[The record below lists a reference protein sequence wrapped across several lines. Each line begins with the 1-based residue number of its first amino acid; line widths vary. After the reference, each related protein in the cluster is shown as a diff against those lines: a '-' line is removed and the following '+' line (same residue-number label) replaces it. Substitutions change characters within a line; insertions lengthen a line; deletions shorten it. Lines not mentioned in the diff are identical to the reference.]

1 MPSTTRRQAQDTDRR
16 SVVEGQILA
25 ATEQLLRGGSRFTDL
40 GVQRIAEAAGVAR
53 SSFYFSFRDKTDLLI
68 RLAGTLKQQVFDLA
82 KDWHPE
88 GPGGGLDGL
97 TAVFANIIAFYRQHA
112 DLLAAINEVA
122 AYDSKVA
129 EVWSAELNRFTDRT
143 AELIR
148 EEQTAGRTPRDIDP
162 VTAAEVTTWDG
173 DRVIA
178 RHVAHNDPSRDD
190 AVARELALIRWYG
203 VYRRPTT

>member
-1 MPSTTRRQAQDTDRR
+1 MPSTTRRQAHDTDRR

-68 RLAGTLKQQVFDLA
+68 RLAGTVKQQVVDLA

-97 TAVFANIIAFYRQHA
+97 TAVFVDIIAFYRQHA
-112 DLLAAINEVA
+112 DLLAAITEVA

-129 EVWSAELNRFTDRT
+129 EVWGSELNRFTDRT

-148 EEQTAGRTPRDIDP
+148 EEQTAGRTPASIDP
-162 VTAAEVTTWDG
+162 VTAAEVMTWGG
-173 DRVIA
+173 DQVIA
-178 RHVAHNDPSRDD
+178 RHVANHDAGRDE

-203 VYRRPTT
+203 VYRRPTS

>member
-1 MPSTTRRQAQDTDRR
+1 MPSTTRRQAQDADRR

-68 RLAGTLKQQVFDLA
+68 RLAGTLKQRVFDLA

-97 TAVFANIIAFYRQHA
+97 TAVFVEIIAFYRQHA
-112 DLLAAINEVA
+112 DLLAAITEVA

-129 EVWSAELNRFTDRT
+129 EVWDSELNRSTDRT
-143 AELIR
+143 AEIIR
-148 EEQTAGRTPRDIDP
+148 EEQTAGRTLASIDP
-162 VTAAEVTTWDG
+162 VTAAEVMTWGG

-178 RHVAHNDPSRDD
+178 RHVANHDASHDE

-203 VYRRPTT
+203 VYRRPTS

>member
-1 MPSTTRRQAQDTDRR
+1 MPSTTRRQAHDTDRR

-97 TAVFANIIAFYRQHA
+97 TAVFVEIIAFYRQHA
-112 DLLAAINEVA
+112 DLLAAITEVA

-129 EVWSAELNRFTDRT
+129 EVWDSELNRSTDRT
-143 AELIR
+143 AEIIR
-148 EEQTAGRTPRDIDP
+148 EEQTAGRTLASIDP
-162 VTAAEVTTWDG
+162 VTAAEVMTWGG

-178 RHVAHNDPSRDD
+178 RHVANHDASRDE

-203 VYRRPTT
+203 VYRRPTS